1 MNSGAGTV
9 ATGNEVRSGGRA
21 LRTIVTA
28 GLVAGALDITYAFII
43 WGLQG
48 VTPLRIGRSVAAG
61 LVGVDAA
68 RAGGVGLGL
77 FGLLLH
83 FTMATI
89 IAAIYYGA
97 ARNIRLLVDK
107 AAPCGIVYGLAT
119 YGVMNYVVMPLSAI
133 HSSALLAPRPLVGPR
148 LAGVRISRVVSWNG
162 STSRIVPTVFPGHMI
177 HVSPTPVVI
186 PSTSHPAVAIGVRSP
201 DDGSMRTAPIA

>member
-1 MNSGAGTV
+1 MNSGAGAV
-9 ATGNEVRSGGRA
+9 ASGNEVRGGGRA

-68 RAGGVGLGL
+68 RTGGVGLGL

-83 FTMATI
+83 FAMATI

-107 AAPCGIVYGLAT
+107 AVPCGIAYGLAT

-133 HSSALLAPRPLVGPR
+133 HSIGDSGPAYIRITGVLVHMFLIGLPIALLTRRGLR
-148 LAGVRISRVVSWNG
+148 
-162 STSRIVPTVFPGHMI
+162 
-177 HVSPTPVVI
+177 
-186 PSTSHPAVAIGVRSP
+186 
-201 DDGSMRTAPIA
+201 